1 MLGWKRRRAQ
11 KIKRTSLKRKRA
23 GDFEVDTVLAER
35 NTKHEV
41 TSLKSNSPQTREA
54 ETRDDRVPAAGHP
67 AKVV

>member
-1 MLGWKRRRAQ
+1 MLGWKRRKAQ

-41 TSLKSNSPQTREA
+41 ASLKSNSPQTRDA
-54 ETRDDRVPAAGHP
+54 KTRDDTVPAVGHP

>member
-11 KIKRTSLKRKRA
+11 KIKRTSLKRKRT

-41 TSLKSNSPQTREA
+41 TSLKSNSPQTRDA
-54 ETRDDRVPAAGHP
+54 KTRDDRVPAAGHP

>member
-41 TSLKSNSPQTREA
+41 TSLKSSSPQTREA
-54 ETRDDRVPAAGHP
+54 KTRDVCVPATGHP
-67 AKVV
+67 AEVI

>member
-41 TSLKSNSPQTREA
+41 TSLKSSSPQAREA
-54 ETRDDRVPAAGHP
+54 KTHDVCIPATGHP
-67 AKVV
+67 AEVI